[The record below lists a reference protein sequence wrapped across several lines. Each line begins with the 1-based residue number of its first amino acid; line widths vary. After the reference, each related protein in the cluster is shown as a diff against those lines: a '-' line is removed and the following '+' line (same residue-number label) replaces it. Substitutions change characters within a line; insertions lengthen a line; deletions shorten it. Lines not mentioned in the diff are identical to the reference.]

1 MDIDE
6 DDDAMASIDEDKQQV
21 NDDED
26 VSMPTSLSRSACKR
40 LASTHD
46 AGDVAGGGGGCA
58 CVSIKRK
65 NMWRSS
71 RSPRRDE
78 LSSLNSTYELE
89 LTRAGVGGGGG
100 GEEEEEEEKSDVM
113 EN

>member
-1 MDIDE
+1 MDMDE
-6 DDDAMASIDEDKQQV
+6 DAMASIDEDKPHV
-21 NDDED
+21 NDDDD

-46 AGDVAGGGGGCA
+46 PGDVAGGGGCA

-71 RSPRRDE
+71 SSPRRDE

-89 LTRAGVGGGGG
+89 LTRAGLGGGG
-100 GEEEEEEEKSDVM
+100 GEEEEDEEEEKSDVI